1 MTTRL
6 NLLYHP
12 ADPTGFTHF
21 HQIDFMSRHFNML
34 EYEPGQTYNKADT
47 FLVVNSAKL
56 SNPNASYWYRTF
68 QEQGYK
74 IVVENLWEYKSFHKI
89 QFPPEDLPGTHVA
102 QCVNWFWYSESIWY
116 KNDETHLYTPNKQY
130 KKLALMP
137 INLDKPHRR
146 EMVIQFSEFLDSL
159 IWSYASYGRILP
171 DELRNQ
177 FRDGQIAQR
186 HFNPDWYDDTYFS
199 IVAETKYEDWYDVF
213 LSEKTF
219 KPIAYYHPMVI
230 MGQAGALAYLQSQGF
245 ETFGNLF
252 DESYDSEPDW
262 VRRVSKIKKAI
273 QDFEPVEYDQLT
285 KQKLQHNHNLFFN
298 TALVEQRIVEE
309 VINPIY
315 EYVSTQ
321 T

>member
-34 EYEPGQTYNKADT
+34 EYEPGRTYNKADT

-56 SNPNASYWYRTF
+56 SDPNASYWYRAF

-74 IVVENLWEYKSFHKI
+74 IVVENLWEYKSFYKS
-89 QFPPEDLPGTHVA
+89 QFPAEDLAGTHVS

-137 INLDKPHRR
+137 IHLDKPHRR

-177 FRDGQIAQR
+177 FRDNGQIAQR
-186 HFNPDWYDDTYFS
+186 HFNPDWYDHTYFS

-230 MGQAGALAYLQSQGF
+230 MGQAGSLAYLQSQGF

-262 VRRVSKIKKAI
+262 LQRIVKIKKAI
-273 QDFEPVEYDQLT
+273 QDFDPVDYDQLT
-285 KQKLQHNHNLFFN
+285 RQKLQHNHNLFFN
-298 TALVEQRIVEE
+298 TALIEQRIVEE

-315 EYVSTQ
+315 EYVSN
-321 T
+321 

>member
-6 NLLYHP
+6 NLLHHP
-12 ADPTGFTHF
+12 DDPTGFTHSY
-21 HQIDFMSRHFNML
+21 HKNFMARHFNMVQH
-34 EYEPGQTYNKADT
+34 EPGQTYNKTDT
-47 FLVVNSAKL
+47 FLVVNEAKL
-56 SNPNASYWYRTF
+56 CYPNASYWYRPF
-68 QEQGYK
+68 QQQGFK
-74 IVVENLWEYKSFHKI
+74 IVVDNLWEYKGQYKV

-102 QCVNWFWYSESIWY
+102 QCVNWFWYGESIWY
-116 KNDETHLYTPNKQY
+116 KTDGTHNYIPNKQY

-146 EMVIQFSEFLDSL
+146 EMVIQFSEFLDSI
-159 IWSYASYGRILP
+159 IWSYASYGRTLHNDTDLLP
-171 DELRNQ
+171 S
-177 FRDGQIAQR
+177 GQPASR
-186 HFNPDWYDDTYFS
+186 HFNPEWYDDTYFS
-199 IVAETKYEDWYDVF
+199 IVAESKYEDWYDMF
-213 LSEKTF
+213 LTEKTF

-245 ETFGNLF
+245 ETFSNLF

-262 VRRVSKIKKAI
+262 VRRVSKIKQAI
-273 QDFEPVEYDQLT
+273 KDFEPVEYDQLT

-298 TALVEQRIVEE
+298 TALVEQRIVDE